1 MLLAVRDR
9 LLGVEAAQRV
19 LDGVLDGMTA
29 AAADVVLAAS
39 SAEIDRASAAGHPT
53 VLSLDDD
60 EPAVRLESAIAS
72 AAAVLWIT
80 SADST
85 DVRSQLRLDSGPRR
99 STPIVSV
106 VVSDEQPELDN
117 ARRERVFTLWVP
129 PEPARGHLRRL
140 RRLGRRLVW
149 AAVAPRR
156 LDPLDRETHLWS
168 ASQAAQ
174 SRLSDLLDEP
184 GVEEFQIRG
193 GECMIVHRSEGQRE
207 RRDSPFASDDEL
219 IETARQL
226 ASFSG
231 GHPQRFDVLDSRLD
245 IRLGDRWRLH
255 AEAFMCH
262 PPTMVLR
269 SNMAGK
275 ASLEALDVAGPQL
288 RRILVG
294 AVSGPVRANVVIAAA
309 MGGGKTTLCQALLA
323 TVDGSERIDTIEDT
337 PELRLAQYGIHPN
350 SFERLTRD
358 ANNDGVGKLTMSDH
372 IRDAKRAN
380 SSKLVIGE
388 TRGEGTLALLD
399 AMSSGLN
406 GCLVTLHSQ
415 PGPGVLAKLV
425 SYACSEGADPRF
437 ARQQIA
443 IAVHLLVWMG
453 RNEQG
458 ERVISDVTQI
468 VSYDDE
474 HDTITTRCLWTRQPG
489 RRWAAPVGWPHGQ
502 AEQLYRSVGIELRSA
517 DGREPPPNR
526 QSMIPTGS
534 RERIPG
540 PGTRTN
546 ETMIP
551 TGSQERIPGPGTRT
565 NETMIPT
572 GSRGR
577 ATVPA
582 AGKP

>member
-1 MLLAVRDR
+1 MLLTVRDR
-9 LLGVEAAQRV
+9 RLDADVAAPIV
-19 LDGVLDGMTA
+19 DNILEGIASTA
-29 AAADVVLAAS
+29 PGVVLAAS
-39 SAEIDRASAAGHPT
+39 PAEVDQASASGHPT
-53 VLSLDDD
+53 VLSLGDD
-60 EPAVRLESAIAS
+60 EPELRLESAVAS

-80 SADST
+80 TTDSP
-85 DVRSQLRLDSGPRR
+85 DVRSQLRLDSGSRR
-99 STPIVSV
+99 TTPIVAV
-106 VVSDEQPELDN
+106 VVSDEQPETGRS
-117 ARRERVFTLWVP
+117 RRQRVFTLWIP
-129 PEPARGHLRRL
+129 TAPARGDRRRL
-140 RRLGRRLVW
+140 HRLGRRLAW
-149 AAVAPRR
+149 TAVAPRR

-174 SRLSDLLDEP
+174 TRLAELLEEG

-193 GECMIVHRSEGQRE
+193 GECMIVHRADGQRE
-207 RRDSPFASDDEL
+207 RRDSPFASNDEL
-219 IETARQL
+219 IETARHL

-245 IRLGDRWRLH
+245 IRLGERWRLH

-275 ASLEALDVAGPQL
+275 ATLDDLNVAAPVLQ
-288 RRILVG
+288 RILVG
-294 AVSGPVRANVVIAAA
+294 AVSGSVRANVVVAAA

-358 ANNDGVGKLTMSDH
+358 ANNDGVGKLSMSDH

-415 PGPGVLAKLV
+415 PGPGVLAKLL
-425 SYACSEGADPRF
+425 SYACSEGADPSF

-453 RNEQG
+453 RNELG
-458 ERVISDVTQI
+458 ERVVSDVSQI
-468 VSYDDE
+468 VSYDGSRDAIE
-474 HDTITTRCLWTRQPG
+474 TRCLWALRAGQ
-489 RRWAAPVGWPHGQ
+489 RWAAPIARPHGQ
-502 AEQLYRSVGIELRSA
+502 VELLYQSVGIELR
-517 DGREPPPNR
+517 
-526 QSMIPTGS
+526 
-534 RERIPG
+534 
-540 PGTRTN
+540 
-546 ETMIP
+546 
-551 TGSQERIPGPGTRT
+551 
-565 NETMIPT
+565 
-572 GSRGR
+572 
-577 ATVPA
+577 PA
-582 AGKP
+582 ASSEVAPSDRSLRPIGHTTGVAR

>member
-1 MLLAVRDR
+1 MLLAVHDR
-9 LLGVEAAQRV
+9 RLDIEVVEKLLDSVLEGMVVTAPGVTLA
-19 LDGVLDGMTA
+19 TSP
-29 AAADVVLAAS
+29 AD
-39 SAEIDRASAAGHPT
+39 IDRAAASGNPT
-53 VLSLDDD
+53 VLSLPDD
-60 EPAVRLESAIAS
+60 EPEIRLESAVAS

-80 SADST
+80 TADST
-85 DVRSQLRLDSGPRR
+85 DVRSQLRLDTGPRR
-99 STPIVSV
+99 STPIVTVIISE
-106 VVSDEQPELDN
+106 DQPDPGSL
-117 ARRERVFTLWVP
+117 RRERVFTLWVP
-129 PEPARGHLRRL
+129 PSLPRGGVRKLH
-140 RRLGRRLVW
+140 RLGRRLVW
-149 AAVAPRR
+149 AAAAPRR
-156 LDPLDRETHLWS
+156 LDALDRETHLWS

-174 SRLSDLLDEP
+174 TRLAGLLDET

-207 RRDSPFASDDEL
+207 TRESPFASNDEL
-219 IETARQL
+219 IETARHL

-231 GHPQRFDVLDSRLD
+231 GHPQRFDMLDSRLD

-275 ASLEALDVAGPQL
+275 ATLEDLNLAGPQL
-288 RRILVG
+288 RDILVG
-294 AVSGPVRANVVIAAA
+294 AVSGTVRANIVVAAA

-337 PELRLAQYGIHPN
+337 PELRPAQYGIHPN
-350 SFERLTRD
+350 SYERLTRD

-415 PGPGVLAKLV
+415 PGAGVLAKLL

-453 RNEQG
+453 RNQHG

-468 VSYDDE
+468 VGYQDR
-474 HDTITTRCLWTRQPG
+474 HDSIDTRCLWSLQPG
-489 RRWAAPVGWPHGQ
+489 QRWATPAGRPEGQ
-502 AEQLYRSVGIELRSA
+502 IEMLYRSVGVQIDEQAGWTGVNPEGPEPADAPTLVSTAVSA
-517 DGREPPPNR
+517 
-526 QSMIPTGS
+526 
-534 RERIPG
+534 
-540 PGTRTN
+540 
-546 ETMIP
+546 
-551 TGSQERIPGPGTRT
+551 
-565 NETMIPT
+565 
-572 GSRGR
+572 
-577 ATVPA
+577 
-582 AGKP
+582 

>member
-1 MLLAVRDR
+1 MLLTVRDR
-9 LLGVEAAQRV
+9 W
-19 LDGVLDGMTA
+19 LD
-29 AAADVVLAAS
+29 ADVVERAMDSVLEGIASIAPGVILAAS
-39 SAEIDRASAAGHPT
+39 PAGIDKASAAGHPT
-53 VLSLDDD
+53 VLALGND
-60 EPAVRLESAIAS
+60 EPEVRLESAVAS

-80 SADST
+80 TADST
-85 DVRSQLRLDSGPRR
+85 DVRSLLRLDTGSRR
-99 STPIVSV
+99 RTPIVSL
-106 VVSDEQPELDN
+106 VVSDEQPDL
-117 ARRERVFTLWVP
+117 
-129 PEPARGHLRRL
+129 GHLRRHRAVSL
-140 RRLGRRLVW
+140 SVSTDLTRRDRRRLVRLGRRLAW
-149 AAVAPRR
+149 TAVAPRR
-156 LDPLDRETHLWS
+156 LDPLDRATHLWS
-168 ASQAAQ
+168 ASQAAKT
-174 SRLSDLLDEP
+174 RLTDLLAET

-193 GECMIVHRSEGQRE
+193 GEYMIVHRADGQRE
-207 RRDSPFASDDEL
+207 HRHSPFASNEEL
-219 IETARQL
+219 IETARHL

-275 ASLEALDVAGPQL
+275 AALEELNVATPLLQK
-288 RRILVG
+288 ILVG
-294 AVSGPVRANVVIAAA
+294 AVSGPVRANIVIAAA

-337 PELRLAQYGIHPN
+337 PELRLAQYGIHAN

-380 SSKLVIGE
+380 STKLVIGE

-415 PGPGVLAKLV
+415 PGSGVLAKLL

-453 RNEQG
+453 RNMLG
-458 ERVISDVTQI
+458 ERVISDVSQI
-468 VSYDDE
+468 VIYDE
-474 HDTITTRCLWTRQPG
+474 HNDTIETRCLWALSPSQ
-489 RRWAAPVGWPHGQ
+489 RWAAPVARPHGQ
-502 AEQLYRSVGIELRSA
+502 VERLYQSAGVDLRPA
-517 DGREPPPNR
+517 GQR
-526 QSMIPTGS
+526 
-534 RERIPG
+534 
-540 PGTRTN
+540 
-546 ETMIP
+546 
-551 TGSQERIPGPGTRT
+551 
-565 NETMIPT
+565 
-572 GSRGR
+572 
-577 ATVPA
+577 PA
-582 AGKP
+582 AASRQPAITLRQAGDSPLEVR

>member
-1 MLLAVRDR
+1 MLLAIGDR
-9 LLGVEAAQRV
+9 WLSPKAVKRV
-19 LDGVLDGMTA
+19 LDEVLEGMAGA
-29 AAADVVLAAS
+29 APGVVLATS
-39 SAEIDRASAAGHPT
+39 PAEVDESLAAGHPT
-53 VLSLDDD
+53 VLSMGDDQP
-60 EPAVRLESAIAS
+60 ELRLESAVAS

-80 SADST
+80 ASDST
-85 DVRSQLRLDSGPRR
+85 DVRSQLRLDTGSRR
-99 STPIVSV
+99 VTPIVSI
-106 VVSDEQPELDN
+106 VVSAEQPDLGRN
-117 ARRERVFTLWVP
+117 RGQGVTNLWVS
-129 PEPARGHLRRL
+129 PEPNRRDQRRL
-140 RRLGRRLVW
+140 HRVGRRLAW
-149 AAVAPRR
+149 TAVAPRR

-174 SRLSDLLDEP
+174 TRLADLLEET

-193 GECMIVHRSEGQRE
+193 GECTIVHRADGQRE
-207 RRDSPFASDDEL
+207 RRPSPFASSDEL
-219 IETARQL
+219 IETARHL

-231 GHPQRFDVLDSRLD
+231 GQPQRFDVLDSRLD

-275 ASLEALDVAGPQL
+275 ATLDDLNVAAPLLQE
-288 RRILVG
+288 ILVG

-337 PELRLAQYGIHPN
+337 PELRLAQYDIHPN

-358 ANNDGVGKLTMSDH
+358 ANNDGVGKLSMSDH

-415 PGPGVLAKLV
+415 PGPGVLAKLL

-453 RNEQG
+453 RNELG
-458 ERVISDVTQI
+458 GRVISDVSQI
-468 VSYDDE
+468 VSYDDR
-474 HDTITTRCLWTRQPG
+474 HDTIATQCLWSLRPG
-489 RRWAAPVGWPHGQ
+489 QRWAVPVGRPQGQ
-502 AEQLYRSVGIELRSA
+502 IESLYQSVGIDLRSGDNSHRGLSRA
-517 DGREPPPNR
+517 SAVASSPPLA
-526 QSMIPTGS
+526 SA
-534 RERIPG
+534 
-540 PGTRTN
+540 TRN
-546 ETMIP
+546 
-551 TGSQERIPGPGTRT
+551 Q
-565 NETMIPT
+565 
-572 GSRGR
+572 
-577 ATVPA
+577 
-582 AGKP
+582 

>member
-9 LLGVEAAQRV
+9 WLDAKVVEQTMDSV
-19 LDGVLDGMTA
+19 LEGIASTA
-29 AAADVVLAAS
+29 PGVVLAAS
-39 SAEIDRASAAGHPT
+39 PAEVDQASAAGHPT
-53 VLSLDDD
+53 VLALGDD
-60 EPAVRLESAIAS
+60 EPEVRLESAVAS

-80 SADST
+80 TADSA
-85 DVRSQLRLDSGPRR
+85 DVRSLLRLDTGSRR
-99 STPIVSV
+99 RTPIVSV
-106 VVSDEQPELDN
+106 VVSNEQPDREHLRN
-117 ARRERVFTLWVP
+117 RRAITLWVR
-129 PEPARGHLRRL
+129 PELTRRDCRRL
-140 RRLGRRLVW
+140 VRLGRRLAW
-149 AAVAPRR
+149 TAVAPRR

-174 SRLSDLLDEP
+174 TRLADLLEET

-193 GECMIVHRSEGQRE
+193 GECMIVHRADGRRE
-207 RRDSPFASDDEL
+207 RRNSPFASNDEL
-219 IETARQL
+219 IETARHL

-275 ASLEALDVAGPQL
+275 ATFDDLNVAAPLLQK
-288 RRILVG
+288 ILVG
-294 AVSGPVRANVVIAAA
+294 AVSGPVRANIVIAAA

-337 PELRLAQYGIHPN
+337 PELRLAQYSIHPN

-358 ANNDGVGKLTMSDH
+358 ANNDGVGKLSMSDH

-380 SSKLVIGE
+380 SAKLVIGE

-415 PGPGVLAKLV
+415 PGPGVLAKLL

-453 RNEQG
+453 RNELG

-468 VSYDDE
+468 VSYDD
-474 HDTITTRCLWTRQPG
+474 HNDTIETRCLWALSSGQ
-489 RRWAAPVGWPHGQ
+489 RWAAPVARPHGQ
-502 AEQLYRSVGIELRSA
+502 VERLYQAVGIDLRPAGQRPQSVS
-517 DGREPPPNR
+517 EQPSSSVR
-526 QSMIPTGS
+526 Q
-534 RERIPG
+534 
-540 PGTRTN
+540 
-546 ETMIP
+546 
-551 TGSQERIPGPGTRT
+551 
-565 NETMIPT
+565 
-572 GSRGR
+572 
-577 ATVPA
+577 
-582 AGKP
+582 AGASPVEVR

>member
-9 LLGVEAAQRV
+9 RLDADAVERILDNV
-19 LDGVLDGMTA
+19 LEGISSTA
-29 AAADVVLAAS
+29 PGVVLAATPAEVDKAS
-39 SAEIDRASAAGHPT
+39 SSGHPT
-53 VLSLDDD
+53 VLALGDD
-60 EPAVRLESAIAS
+60 EPEVRLESAVAS
-72 AAAVLWIT
+72 AAAVLWLT

-85 DVRSQLRLDSGPRR
+85 DVRSQLKLDSGSRR
-99 STPIVSV
+99 TTPIVSV
-106 VVSDEQPELDN
+106 VVSNDQPETGRS
-117 ARRERVFTLWVP
+117 RRQRVFTLWVP
-129 PEPARGHLRRL
+129 TEPGRNHRRRL
-140 RRLGRRLVW
+140 HRLGRRLAW
-149 AAVAPRR
+149 TAVAPRR

-174 SRLSDLLDEP
+174 TRLADLLEET

-193 GECMIVHRSEGQRE
+193 GECMFVHRAEGQRE
-207 RRDSPFASDDEL
+207 RRKSPFASNEEL
-219 IETARQL
+219 IETARHL

-231 GHPQRFDVLDSRLD
+231 GQPQRFDVLDSRLD

-275 ASLEALDVAGPQL
+275 ATLDDLNVAAPPLQK
-288 RRILVG
+288 ILAG
-294 AVSGPVRANVVIAAA
+294 AVSGSVRANIVVAAA

-415 PGPGVLAKLV
+415 PGAGVLAKLV
-425 SYACSEGADPRF
+425 SYACGEGADARF

-453 RNEQG
+453 RNEFG
-458 ERVISDVTQI
+458 ERVVSDVTQI
-468 VSYDDE
+468 VSYDDRQDVIE
-474 HDTITTRCLWTRQPG
+474 TRCLWALRPG
-489 RRWAAPVGWPHGQ
+489 QRWCAPVGWPHGQ
-502 AEQLYRSVGIELRSA
+502 VERLYQSVGIELRPAEGRQTPETGNKAAASSLPETASA
-517 DGREPPPNR
+517 V
-526 QSMIPTGS
+526 SS
-534 RERIPG
+534 R
-540 PGTRTN
+540 
-546 ETMIP
+546 
-551 TGSQERIPGPGTRT
+551 
-565 NETMIPT
+565 
-572 GSRGR
+572 
-577 ATVPA
+577 
-582 AGKP
+582 

>member
-1 MLLAVRDR
+1 MLCAIGDQWLPPDSVD
-9 LLGVEAAQRV
+9 RV
-19 LDGVLDGMTA
+19 LSLVLEGIATSAPGVI
-29 AAADVVLAAS
+29 LATS
-39 SAEIDRASAAGHPT
+39 PTEVDQASAAGHPT
-53 VLSLDDD
+53 VLRLRDD
-60 EPAVRLESAIAS
+60 EPAQRLEAAVAS
-72 AAAVLWIT
+72 SAAVLRIT
-80 SADST
+80 TADWT
-85 DVRSQLRLDSGPRR
+85 DVRSQLRLDSGSRR
-99 STPIVSV
+99 ATPIVSV
-106 VVSDEQPELDN
+106 IVSEEPPDTDRF
-117 ARRERVFTLWVP
+117 RRQRIVSLWVP
-129 PEPARGHLRRL
+129 PQLARTHRRRL
-140 RRLGRRLVW
+140 HRLGRQLAW
-149 AAVAPRR
+149 TAAAPRR

-174 SRLSDLLDEP
+174 TRLAALLDES

-193 GECMIVHRSEGQRE
+193 GECMIVHHARGRRE
-207 RRDSPFASDDEL
+207 RRQSPFASNEEL
-219 IETARQL
+219 IETARHL

-275 ASLEALDVAGPQL
+275 ATLDDLGVAGPELQKL
-288 RRILVG
+288 LVA
-294 AVSGPVRANVVIAAA
+294 AVSGPVRANMVIAAA

-323 TVDGSERIDTIEDT
+323 TVDDSERIDTIEDT

-350 SFERLTRD
+350 SYERLTRD
-358 ANNDGVGKLTMSDH
+358 ANNDGVGKLSMSDH

-415 PGPGVLAKLV
+415 PGPGVLAKLL

-453 RNEQG
+453 RNERG
-458 ERVISDVTQI
+458 ERVISDVSQI
-468 VSYDDE
+468 VSYDDR
-474 HDTITTRCLWTRQPG
+474 HDTIDTRCLWSLSPG
-489 RRWAAPVGWPHGQ
+489 RRWAEPVAGPHGRI
-502 AEQLYRSVGIELRSA
+502 ERLYRSVGLG
-517 DGREPPPNR
+517 GRHR
-526 QSMIPTGS
+526 
-534 RERIPG
+534 
-540 PGTRTN
+540 
-546 ETMIP
+546 
-551 TGSQERIPGPGTRT
+551 
-565 NETMIPT
+565 
-572 GSRGR
+572 
-577 ATVPA
+577 PA
-582 AGKP
+582 ASSRVAP

>member
-1 MLLAVRDR
+1 MLLAIGDR
-9 LLGVEAAQRV
+9 WLSPEAVKRV
-19 LDGVLDGMTA
+19 LDEVLEGMADA
-29 AAADVVLAAS
+29 APGVVLATS
-39 SAEIDRASAAGHPT
+39 PAEVDEALAAGHPT
-53 VLSLDDD
+53 VLSMGDDQP
-60 EPAVRLESAIAS
+60 ELRLESAVAS

-80 SADST
+80 TSDST
-85 DVRSQLRLDSGPRR
+85 DVRSQLRLDTGSRR
-99 STPIVSV
+99 VTPIVSI
-106 VVSDEQPELDN
+106 VVSAEQPDLGRN
-117 ARRERVFTLWVP
+117 RGQGVANLWVSS
-129 PEPARGHLRRL
+129 EPTPRDQRRL
-140 RRLGRRLVW
+140 HRVGRRLAW
-149 AAVAPRR
+149 TAVAPRR

-174 SRLSDLLDEP
+174 TRLAGLLEET

-193 GECMIVHRSEGQRE
+193 GECMIVHLADGQRE
-207 RRDSPFASDDEL
+207 RRPSPFASNDEL
-219 IETARQL
+219 IETARHL

-231 GHPQRFDVLDSRLD
+231 GQPQRFDVLDSRLD

-255 AEAFMCH
+255 AKAFMCH

-275 ASLEALDVAGPQL
+275 ATLDDLNVAAPLLQK
-288 RRILVG
+288 ILVG

-337 PELRLAQYGIHPN
+337 PELRLAQYDIHPN

-358 ANNDGVGKLTMSDH
+358 ANNDGVGKLSMSDH

-415 PGPGVLAKLV
+415 PGPGVLAKLL

-453 RNEQG
+453 RNELG
-458 ERVISDVTQI
+458 GRVISDVSQI
-468 VSYDDE
+468 VSYDDR
-474 HDTITTRCLWTRQPG
+474 HDTIKTQCLWSLRPG
-489 RRWAAPVGWPHGQ
+489 QRWAVPVGRPQGQ
-502 AEQLYRSVGIELRSA
+502 IEGLYQSVGIDLRPA
-517 DGREPPPNR
+517 DSSNRGPDRAPAAAPPPPLA
-526 QSMIPTGS
+526 SA
-534 RERIPG
+534 
-540 PGTRTN
+540 TRDN
-546 ETMIP
+546 
-551 TGSQERIPGPGTRT
+551 
-565 NETMIPT
+565 
-572 GSRGR
+572 
-577 ATVPA
+577 
-582 AGKP
+582 

>member
-1 MLLAVRDR
+1 MLLAVGDR
-9 LLGVEAAQRV
+9 WLRAEAVERV
-19 LDGVLDGMTA
+19 MDGVLEGLA
-29 AAADVVLAAS
+29 AAAPGVVLATSPVEVDQAS
-39 SAEIDRASAAGHPT
+39 SAGHPT
-53 VLSLDDD
+53 VLCMRND
-60 EPAVRLESAIAS
+60 EPELRLESAVAS

-80 SADST
+80 TADST
-85 DVRSQLRLDSGPRR
+85 DVRSLLRLDTGSRR
-99 STPIVSV
+99 ATPIVSV
-106 VVSDEQPELDN
+106 VVSDDQPDLDRY
-117 ARRERVFTLWVP
+117 RRQRVVSLWIS
-129 PEPARGHLRRL
+129 PEPTRRDQRRL
-140 RRLGRRLVW
+140 HRFGRRLAW

-174 SRLSDLLDEP
+174 TRLADLLEET

-193 GECMIVHRSEGQRE
+193 GEYMIVHRAEGQRE
-207 RRDSPFASDDEL
+207 RRNSPFSSNDEL
-219 IETARQL
+219 IETARHL

-231 GHPQRFDVLDSRLD
+231 GQPQRFDVLDSRLD

-275 ASLEALDVAGPQL
+275 AALSDLNVAAPALQK
-288 RRILVG
+288 ILIG
-294 AVSGPVRANVVIAAA
+294 AVSGVSRANTVIAAA

-337 PELRLAQYGIHPN
+337 PELRLAQYGIHAN
-350 SFERLTRD
+350 SYERLTRD
-358 ANNDGVGKLTMSDH
+358 ANNDGVGKLAMSDH

-415 PGPGVLAKLV
+415 PGPGVLAKLL

-453 RNEQG
+453 RNELG
-458 ERVISDVTQI
+458 ERVISDVSQI
-468 VSYDDE
+468 VSYDDRE
-474 HDTITTRCLWTRQPG
+474 DTVDTRCLWTLRPG
-489 RRWAAPVGWPHGQ
+489 QRWAVPVGRPHGQ
-502 AEQLYRSVGIELRSA
+502 VERLYQSVGINLESA
-517 DGREPPPNR
+517 GNR
-526 QSMIPTGS
+526 
-534 RERIPG
+534 
-540 PGTRTN
+540 
-546 ETMIP
+546 
-551 TGSQERIPGPGTRT
+551 
-565 NETMIPT
+565 
-572 GSRGR
+572 
-577 ATVPA
+577 PA
-582 AGKP
+582 ASPRYQTESHLPAGAFPAGAQ

>member
-1 MLLAVRDR
+1 MLLAIGDR
-9 LLGVEAAQRV
+9 WLDPEAVEQV
-19 LDGVLDGMTA
+19 MDGVLEGIASTA
-29 AAADVVLAAS
+29 PGVVLATS
-39 SAEIDRASAAGHPT
+39 PTEVDQASAAGHPT
-53 VLSLDDD
+53 VLSMRDD
-60 EPAVRLESAIAS
+60 EPELRLESAVAS
-72 AAAVLWIT
+72 SAAVLWIT
-80 SADST
+80 TADSS
-85 DVRSQLRLDSGPRR
+85 DVRSQLRLDTGGRR

-106 VVSDEQPELDN
+106 VVSDDQPDTDRF
-117 ARRERVFTLWVP
+117 RRQKVFTLWVP
-129 PEPARGHLRRL
+129 TEPARSHRRRL
-140 RRLGRRLVW
+140 RRLGRRLAW
-149 AAVAPRR
+149 TAVAPRR

-168 ASQAAQ
+168 ASHAAQ
-174 SRLSDLLDEP
+174 PRLADLLSET

-193 GECMIVHRSEGQRE
+193 GECMIVHRAEGQRE
-207 RRDSPFASDDEL
+207 RRNSPFASNDEL
-219 IETARQL
+219 IETARHL

-231 GHPQRFDVLDSRLD
+231 GQPQRFDVLDSRLD

-275 ASLEALDVAGPQL
+275 AALEDLNVAAPPLQK
-288 RRILVG
+288 ILVG
-294 AVSGPVRANVVIAAA
+294 AVSGPVRANIVIAAA

-350 SFERLTRD
+350 SFERLTCD
-358 ANNDGVGKLTMSDH
+358 ANNDGVGKLAMSDH

-415 PGPGVLAKLV
+415 PGPGVLAKLL

-453 RNEQG
+453 RNELG

-468 VSYDDE
+468 VSYDDH
-474 HDTITTRCLWTRQPG
+474 HDTIETRCLWTLSPG
-489 RRWAAPVGWPHGQ
+489 QRWAAPAARPHGQ
-502 AEQLYRSVGIELRSA
+502 IERLYQSVGFDLRPAGDRPA
-517 DGREPPPNR
+517 DNH
-526 QSMIPTGS
+526 
-534 RERIPG
+534 
-540 PGTRTN
+540 
-546 ETMIP
+546 
-551 TGSQERIPGPGTRT
+551 
-565 NETMIPT
+565 
-572 GSRGR
+572 RG
-577 ATVPA
+577 PA
-582 AGKP
+582 APSPRSTATSVSNR

>member
-1 MLLAVRDR
+1 MLLAIGDR
-9 LLGVEAAQRV
+9 WLDAEAVERV
-19 LDGVLDGMTA
+19 MDGVLEGIASTA
-29 AAADVVLAAS
+29 PGVVLATSAADVDQAS
-39 SAEIDRASAAGHPT
+39 SAGHPT
-53 VLSLDDD
+53 VLAMRDD
-60 EPAVRLESAIAS
+60 EPELRLESAVAS
-72 AAAVLWIT
+72 AAGVLWIST
-80 SADST
+80 SDST
-85 DVRSQLRLDSGPRR
+85 DVRSLLRLDSGSRR
-99 STPIVSV
+99 ATPIVSV
-106 VVSDEQPELDN
+106 VVSDDQPDLEQF
-117 ARRERVFTLWVP
+117 RRQRVISLWMP
-129 PEPARGHLRRL
+129 QEPSRRDQRRL
-140 RRLGRRLVW
+140 HRLGRRLAW
-149 AAVAPRR
+149 TAVAPRR

-174 SRLSDLLDEP
+174 TRLADLLDET

-207 RRDSPFASDDEL
+207 RRNSPFASNDEL
-219 IETARQL
+219 IETARHL

-231 GHPQRFDVLDSRLD
+231 GQPQRFDVLDSRLD

-275 ASLEALDVAGPQL
+275 ATLGDLNVAVPLLQK
-288 RRILVG
+288 ILVA
-294 AVSGPVRANVVIAAA
+294 AVSGPVRANIVIAAA

-323 TVDGSERIDTIEDT
+323 TVDDSERIDTIEDT

-415 PGPGVLAKLV
+415 PGPGVLAKLL

-437 ARQQIA
+437 ARQQIS

-453 RNEQG
+453 RNELG
-458 ERVISDVTQI
+458 ERVISDVSQI
-468 VSYDDE
+468 VDYDDRQ
-474 HDTITTRCLWTRQPG
+474 DTIETRCLWSLRSGQ
-489 RRWAAPVGWPHGQ
+489 RWAAPAGRPHGQ
-502 AEQLYRSVGIELRSA
+502 IERLYQSAGIDIRPA
-517 DGREPPPNR
+517 NDK
-526 QSMIPTGS
+526 
-534 RERIPG
+534 
-540 PGTRTN
+540 
-546 ETMIP
+546 
-551 TGSQERIPGPGTRT
+551 
-565 NETMIPT
+565 
-572 GSRGR
+572 RGGIDR
-577 ATVPA
+577 GPA
-582 AGKP
+582 APPLLGAVPSARNQ

>member
-1 MLLAVRDR
+1 MLLTVRDR
-9 LLGVEAAQRV
+9 WLQVDVVEQIMDSV
-19 LDGVLDGMTA
+19 LEGISSTA
-29 AAADVVLAAS
+29 PGVVLAVS
-39 SAEIDRASAAGHPT
+39 PAEVDKASAAGHPT
-53 VLSLDDD
+53 VLSLGDD
-60 EPAVRLESAIAS
+60 EPEVRLESAVAS

-80 SADST
+80 ATDST
-85 DVRSQLRLDSGPRR
+85 DVRSQLKLDTGNRR
-99 STPIVSV
+99 ATPIVSV
-106 VVSDEQPELDN
+106 VVSDDQPESGRF
-117 ARRERVFTLWVP
+117 RRQRVFTLWIP
-129 PEPARGHLRRL
+129 SEPGGSHRRRL
-140 RRLGRRLVW
+140 QRLGRRLAW
-149 AAVAPRR
+149 TAVAPRR

-174 SRLSDLLDEP
+174 TRLADLLEES

-193 GECMIVHRSEGQRE
+193 GECMIVHRAEGQRE
-207 RRDSPFASDDEL
+207 RRNSPFASNDEL
-219 IETARQL
+219 IETARHL

-231 GHPQRFDVLDSRLD
+231 GQPQRFDMLDSRLD

-275 ASLEALDVAGPQL
+275 ATLDDLNVAAPPLQK
-288 RRILVG
+288 ILAA
-294 AVSGPVRANVVIAAA
+294 AVSGPIRANIVVAAA

-337 PELRLAQYGIHPN
+337 PELRLAQYGIHAN

-425 SYACSEGADPRF
+425 SYACSEGADARF

-453 RNEQG
+453 RNELG
-458 ERVISDVTQI
+458 ERVVSDVTQI
-468 VSYDDE
+468 VSYDDRQDVIE
-474 HDTITTRCLWTRQPG
+474 TRCLWALHSGQ
-489 RRWAAPVGWPHGQ
+489 RWAAPVALPHGQ
-502 AEQLYRSVGIELRSA
+502 VERLYRSVGIDLHPA
-517 DGREPPPNR
+517 GGRTPGAGNKTAEP
-526 QSMIPTGS
+526 SL
-534 RERIPG
+534 
-540 PGTRTN
+540 
-546 ETMIP
+546 
-551 TGSQERIPGPGTRT
+551 
-565 NETMIPT
+565 
-572 GSRGR
+572 
-577 ATVPA
+577 A
-582 AGKP
+582 AASSVKNQ

>member
-1 MLLAVRDR
+1 MLLAIGDR
-9 LLGVEAAQRV
+9 WLSSKAAKRV
-19 LDGVLDGMTA
+19 LDEVLEGMAGA
-29 AAADVVLAAS
+29 APGVVLATS
-39 SAEIDRASAAGHPT
+39 PAEVDESLAAGHPT
-53 VLSLDDD
+53 VLSMGDDQP
-60 EPAVRLESAIAS
+60 ELRLESAVAS

-80 SADST
+80 ASDST
-85 DVRSQLRLDSGPRR
+85 DVRSQLRLDTGSRR
-99 STPIVSV
+99 VTPIVSI
-106 VVSDEQPELDN
+106 VVSAEQPDLGRN
-117 ARRERVFTLWVP
+117 RGQGVTNLWVSS
-129 PEPARGHLRRL
+129 EPTRRDQRRL
-140 RRLGRRLVW
+140 HRVGRRLAW
-149 AAVAPRR
+149 TAVAPRR

-174 SRLSDLLDEP
+174 TRLADLLEET

-193 GECMIVHRSEGQRE
+193 GECTIVHRADGQRE
-207 RRDSPFASDDEL
+207 RRPSPFASNDEL
-219 IETARQL
+219 IETARHL

-231 GHPQRFDVLDSRLD
+231 GQPQRFDVLDSRLD

-275 ASLEALDVAGPQL
+275 ATLEDLNVAAPLLQK
-288 RRILVG
+288 ILVG

-337 PELRLAQYGIHPN
+337 PELRLAQYDIHPN

-358 ANNDGVGKLTMSDH
+358 ANNDGVGKLSMSDH

-415 PGPGVLAKLV
+415 PGPGVLAKLL

-453 RNEQG
+453 RNELG
-458 ERVISDVTQI
+458 ERVISDVSQI
-468 VSYDDE
+468 VSYDDR
-474 HDTITTRCLWTRQPG
+474 HDTVETQCLWSLRPG
-489 RRWAAPVGWPHGQ
+489 QRWAVPVGRPQGQ
-502 AEQLYRSVGIELRSA
+502 IESLYQSVGIDLRPA
-517 DGREPPPNR
+517 DNSHRGLGGAPAVATPPPLA
-526 QSMIPTGS
+526 SA
-534 RERIPG
+534 
-540 PGTRTN
+540 TRD
-546 ETMIP
+546 
-551 TGSQERIPGPGTRT
+551 
-565 NETMIPT
+565 
-572 GSRGR
+572 
-577 ATVPA
+577 
-582 AGKP
+582 K

>member
-1 MLLAVRDR
+1 MLLTVRDR
-9 LLGVEAAQRV
+9 WLDVEVVEQLMESV
-19 LDGVLDGMTA
+19 LEGIASTA
-29 AAADVVLAAS
+29 PSVVLAAS
-39 SAEIDRASAAGHPT
+39 PAEVDKASAAGHPT
-53 VLSLDDD
+53 VLALGDD
-60 EPAVRLESAIAS
+60 EPEVRLESAVAS

-80 SADST
+80 TADSA
-85 DVRSQLRLDSGPRR
+85 DVRSLLRLDTGSRR
-99 STPIVSV
+99 RTPIVSV
-106 VVSDEQPELDN
+106 VVSDEQPDREQFRRQRAITYWVSPLL
-117 ARRERVFTLWVP
+117 ARRDC
-129 PEPARGHLRRL
+129 RRL
-140 RRLGRRLVW
+140 VRLGRRLAW
-149 AAVAPRR
+149 TAVAPRR

-174 SRLSDLLDEP
+174 TRLADLLEET

-193 GECMIVHRSEGQRE
+193 GECMIVHRADGQRE
-207 RRDSPFASDDEL
+207 RRNSPFGSNEEL
-219 IETARQL
+219 IETARHL

-275 ASLEALDVAGPQL
+275 VTLADLNVAAPLLQK
-288 RRILVG
+288 ILVG

-358 ANNDGVGKLTMSDH
+358 ANNDGVGKLSMSDH

-415 PGPGVLAKLV
+415 PGPGVLAKLL

-453 RNEQG
+453 RNELG
-458 ERVISDVTQI
+458 ERVISDVSQI
-468 VSYDDE
+468 VSYND
-474 HDTITTRCLWTRQPG
+474 HNDTIETRCLWALSSGQ
-489 RRWAAPVGWPHGQ
+489 RWAAPVARPHGQ
-502 AEQLYRSVGIELRSA
+502 IERLYQSAGIDLRPTSPRPVAVSGQPVGSVKK
-517 DGREPPPNR
+517 
-526 QSMIPTGS
+526 
-534 RERIPG
+534 
-540 PGTRTN
+540 
-546 ETMIP
+546 
-551 TGSQERIPGPGTRT
+551 
-565 NETMIPT
+565 
-572 GSRGR
+572 
-577 ATVPA
+577 
-582 AGKP
+582 AGGFPVEVL

>member
-9 LLGVEAAQRV
+9 LLGAEAVERV
-19 LDGVLDGMTA
+19 LDGVLDGMA
-29 AAADVVLAAS
+29 ASAPDVVLAAS
-39 SAEIDRASAAGHPT
+39 SAEIDRASAAGHPS
-53 VLSLDDD
+53 VLSLRDD
-60 EPAVRLESAIAS
+60 EPVLRLESAVAS

-80 SADST
+80 AADCT
-85 DVRSQLRLDSGPRR
+85 DVRSQLRLDTGPRR

-106 VVSDEQPELDN
+106 VVSDEQPDWDGS
-117 ARRERVFTLWVP
+117 RRERVFTLWVP
-129 PEPARGHLRRL
+129 SAPARGHLRRL

-149 AAVAPRR
+149 AAAAPRR

-174 SRLSDLLDEP
+174 TRLAGLLDEQ

-207 RRDSPFASDDEL
+207 RRESPFASNEEL
-219 IETARQL
+219 IETARHL

-231 GHPQRFDVLDSRLD
+231 GQPQRFDVLDSRLD

-275 ASLEALDVAGPQL
+275 ATLDDLKVAGPQL
-288 RRILVG
+288 QSILVG
-294 AVSGPVRANVVIAAA
+294 AVSGPVRANIVVAAA

-323 TVDGSERIDTIEDT
+323 TVDGAERIDTIEDT

-425 SYACSEGADPRF
+425 SYACGEGADPRF

-453 RNEQG
+453 RNERG
-458 ERVISDVTQI
+458 ERVISDVTQLI
-468 VSYDDE
+468 DYDD
-474 HDTITTRCLWTRQPG
+474 DRDAVTTRCLWSRQPG
-489 RRWAAPVGWPHGQ
+489 QRWASPVGKPQGQ
-502 AEQLYRSVGIELRSA
+502 IERLYQSVG
-517 DGREPPPNR
+517 N
-526 QSMIPTGS
+526 Q
-534 RERIPG
+534 
-540 PGTRTN
+540 
-546 ETMIP
+546 
-551 TGSQERIPGPGTRT
+551 
-565 NETMIPT
+565 
-572 GSRGR
+572 
-577 ATVPA
+577 
-582 AGKP
+582 

>member
-1 MLLAVRDR
+1 MLFAVADR
-9 LLGVEAAQRV
+9 WLDAATVSRV
-19 LDGVLDGMTA
+19 MDGVLEGIDGA
-29 AAADVVLAAS
+29 APGAVLAVS
-39 SAEIDRASAAGHPT
+39 PEEVDRASAAGHPT
-53 VLSLDDD
+53 VLMLGDS
-60 EPAVRLESAIAS
+60 EPEVRLESAAAS
-72 AAAVLWIT
+72 AAAVLRIAA
-80 SADST
+80 ADST
-85 DVRSQLRLDSGPRR
+85 DVRSQLRLDSGSRR

-106 VVSDEQPELDN
+106 VVSDKQPDLGWRR
-117 ARRERVFTLWVP
+117 ARRVLTLWVP
-129 PEPARGHLRRL
+129 TQPGRADRRRL
-140 RRLGRRLVW
+140 HRLGRRLAW
-149 AAVAPRR
+149 TAVAPRR

-168 ASQAAQ
+168 ASHAAQ
-174 SRLSDLLDEP
+174 TRLADLLEET

-193 GECMIVHRSEGQRE
+193 GECMIVHRAEGQRE
-207 RRDSPFASDDEL
+207 RRNSPFASNEEL
-219 IETARQL
+219 IETARHL

-275 ASLEALDVAGPQL
+275 AALEDLNVAAPPLQ
-288 RRILVG
+288 RILVG
-294 AVSGPVRANVVIAAA
+294 AISGAVRANTVVAAA

-323 TVDGSERIDTIEDT
+323 TVDEAERIDTIEDT

-350 SFERLTRD
+350 TFERLTRE

-415 PGPGVLAKLV
+415 PGPGVLSKLL
-425 SYACSEGADPRF
+425 SYAGSEGADPRF

-453 RNEQG
+453 RNELG
-458 ERVISDVTQI
+458 ERVISDVSQ
-468 VSYDDE
+468 VVGYDERQDAIE
-474 HDTITTRCLWTRQPG
+474 TRCLWELRPG
-489 RRWAAPVGWPHGQ
+489 QRWAVPVDRPHGHI
-502 AEQLYRSVGIELRSA
+502 ERLYQSVGIGFRPPDESA
-517 DGREPPPNR
+517 APPSVSPLDR
-526 QSMIPTGS
+526 PRPAVISPGAS
-534 RERIPG
+534 R
-540 PGTRTN
+540 
-546 ETMIP
+546 
-551 TGSQERIPGPGTRT
+551 
-565 NETMIPT
+565 
-572 GSRGR
+572 
-577 ATVPA
+577 
-582 AGKP
+582 

>member
-1 MLLAVRDR
+1 MLLTIRDR
-9 LLGVEAAQRV
+9 WLDVEVVEQLMESVLEGVAS
-19 LDGVLDGMTA
+19 TA
-29 AAADVVLAAS
+29 PSVVLAAS
-39 SAEIDRASAAGHPT
+39 PAEVDKASAAGNPT
-53 VLSLDDD
+53 ELALGDD
-60 EPAVRLESAIAS
+60 EPETRLESAVAS

-80 SADST
+80 TADSA
-85 DVRSQLRLDSGPRR
+85 DVRSLLRLDTGSRR
-99 STPIVSV
+99 RTPIVSV
-106 VVSDEQPELDN
+106 VVSDEQPDREHF
-117 ARRERVFTLWVP
+117 RRQRAITYWVSP
-129 PEPARGHLRRL
+129 GLPRRDCRRL
-140 RRLGRRLVW
+140 VRLGRRLAW
-149 AAVAPRR
+149 TAVAPRR

-174 SRLSDLLDEP
+174 TRLADLLEET

-193 GECMIVHRSEGQRE
+193 GECMIVHHADGQRE
-207 RRDSPFASDDEL
+207 HRHSPFASNEEL
-219 IETARQL
+219 IETARHL

-275 ASLEALDVAGPQL
+275 ASLADLNIAGPLLQ
-288 RRILVG
+288 RILVG

-323 TVDGSERIDTIEDT
+323 TVDDSERIDTIEDT

-358 ANNDGVGKLTMSDH
+358 ANNDGVGKLSMSDH

-415 PGPGVLAKLV
+415 PGPGVLAKLL

-453 RNEQG
+453 RNELG
-458 ERVISDVTQI
+458 ERVISDVSQI
-468 VSYDDE
+468 VSYNDQN
-474 HDTITTRCLWTRQPG
+474 DTIETRCLWALSSGQ
-489 RRWAAPVGWPHGQ
+489 RWAAPLARPHGQ
-502 AEQLYRSVGIELRSA
+502 VERLYQSAGIDLRSA
-517 DGREPPPNR
+517 SPRPAFASGQPA
-526 QSMIPTGS
+526 GS
-534 RERIPG
+534 AAQAE
-540 PGTRTN
+540 
-546 ETMIP
+546 
-551 TGSQERIPGPGTRT
+551 GSPVE
-565 NETMIPT
+565 
-572 GSRGR
+572 
-577 ATVPA
+577 VL
-582 AGKP
+582 

>member
-1 MLLAVRDR
+1 MLLAIGDR
-9 LLGVEAAQRV
+9 WLSPEAVKRV
-19 LDGVLDGMTA
+19 LDEVLEGMADA
-29 AAADVVLAAS
+29 APGVVLATS
-39 SAEIDRASAAGHPT
+39 PAEVDEALAAGHPT
-53 VLSLDDD
+53 VLSMGDDQP
-60 EPAVRLESAIAS
+60 ELRLESAVAS

-80 SADST
+80 ASDST
-85 DVRSQLRLDSGPRR
+85 DVRSQLRLDTGSRR
-99 STPIVSV
+99 VTPIVSI
-106 VVSDEQPELDN
+106 VVSAEQPELGRN
-117 ARRERVFTLWVP
+117 RGQGVANLWISSEPTRRDQ
-129 PEPARGHLRRL
+129 RRL
-140 RRLGRRLVW
+140 HRVGRRLAW
-149 AAVAPRR
+149 TAVAPRR

-174 SRLSDLLDEP
+174 TRLAGLLEET

-193 GECMIVHRSEGQRE
+193 GECTIVHRADGQRE
-207 RRDSPFASDDEL
+207 RRPSPFASNDEL
-219 IETARQL
+219 IETARHL

-231 GHPQRFDVLDSRLD
+231 GQPQRFDVLDSRLD

-275 ASLEALDVAGPQL
+275 ATLDDLNVAAPLLQK
-288 RRILVG
+288 ILVG

-337 PELRLAQYGIHPN
+337 PELRLAQYDIHPN

-358 ANNDGVGKLTMSDH
+358 ANNDGVGKLSMSDH

-415 PGPGVLAKLV
+415 PGPGVLAKLL

-453 RNEQG
+453 RNELG
-458 ERVISDVTQI
+458 GRVISDVSQI
-468 VSYDDE
+468 VSYDDR
-474 HDTITTRCLWTRQPG
+474 HDTIKTQCLWSLRSGQ
-489 RRWAAPVGWPHGQ
+489 RWAVPVGRPQGQ
-502 AEQLYRSVGIELRSA
+502 IEGLYQSVGIDLRPA
-517 DGREPPPNR
+517 DSSHRGPDRAPTAAPPPPLA
-526 QSMIPTGS
+526 SV
-534 RERIPG
+534 
-540 PGTRTN
+540 TRD
-546 ETMIP
+546 
-551 TGSQERIPGPGTRT
+551 
-565 NETMIPT
+565 
-572 GSRGR
+572 
-577 ATVPA
+577 
-582 AGKP
+582 K

>member
-1 MLLAVRDR
+1 MLLAIRDR
-9 LLGVEAAQRV
+9 WLNAEAAEQV
-19 LDGVLDGMTA
+19 M
-29 AAADVVLAAS
+29 DVVLEGIGSTTPGVVLATS
-39 SAEIDRASAAGHPT
+39 PSEVDQASASGHPT
-53 VLSLDDD
+53 VLSMRDD
-60 EPAVRLESAIAS
+60 EPELRLESAVAS
-72 AAAVLWIT
+72 SAAVLWLTT
-80 SADST
+80 SDTT
-85 DVRSQLRLDSGPRR
+85 DVRSQLRLDSGSRR

-106 VVSDEQPELDN
+106 VVSDEAPESGRS
-117 ARRERVFTLWVP
+117 RRQKVLSLWVP
-129 PEPARGHLRRL
+129 TQPAGRDRRRL
-140 RRLGRRLVW
+140 HRLGRKLAW
-149 AAVAPRR
+149 TAVAPRR

-174 SRLSDLLDEP
+174 TRLADLLDET

-193 GECMIVHRSEGQRE
+193 GECMIVHRAEGQRE
-207 RRDSPFASDDEL
+207 RRNSPFASNEEL
-219 IETARQL
+219 IETARHL

-231 GHPQRFDVLDSRLD
+231 GQPQRFDLLDSRLD

-275 ASLEALDVAGPQL
+275 ATLSDLNVAVPLLQK
-288 RRILVG
+288 ILVG
-294 AVSGPVRANVVIAAA
+294 AVSGSLRANIVVAAA

-323 TVDGSERIDTIEDT
+323 AVDESERIDTIEDT

-415 PGPGVLAKLV
+415 PGAGVLAKLL

-453 RNEQG
+453 RNELG

-468 VSYDDE
+468 VSYDDR
-474 HDTITTRCLWTRQPG
+474 HDTIDTRCLWSLTPG
-489 RRWAAPVGWPHGQ
+489 QRWAAPVGRPHGQ
-502 AEQLYRSVGIELRSA
+502 IEQLYQSVGIDLATTEQRAATSSQVSVA
-517 DGREPPPNR
+517 
-526 QSMIPTGS
+526 S
-534 RERIPG
+534 RV
-540 PGTRTN
+540 GT
-546 ETMIP
+546 P
-551 TGSQERIPGPGTRT
+551 
-565 NETMIPT
+565 
-572 GSRGR
+572 
-577 ATVPA
+577 
-582 AGKP
+582 

>member
-1 MLLAVRDR
+1 MLLTVRDR
-9 LLGVEAAQRV
+9 WLDVKVVEQLLESV
-19 LDGVLDGMTA
+19 LEGIASTA
-29 AAADVVLAAS
+29 PSVVLAAS
-39 SAEIDRASAAGHPT
+39 PTEVDKASAAGHPT
-53 VLSLDDD
+53 VLALGDD
-60 EPAVRLESAIAS
+60 EPEVRLESAVAS

-80 SADST
+80 TADSA
-85 DVRSQLRLDSGPRR
+85 DVRSLLRLDSGSRR
-99 STPIVSV
+99 RTPIVSV
-106 VVSDEQPELDN
+106 VVSDEQPDLEHF
-117 ARRERVFTLWVP
+117 RRQRAITYWVSP
-129 PEPARGHLRRL
+129 DLTRRDCRRL
-140 RRLGRRLVW
+140 LRLGRRLAW
-149 AAVAPRR
+149 TAVAPRR

-174 SRLSDLLDEP
+174 TRLADLLDEA

-193 GECMIVHRSEGQRE
+193 GECMVVHRADGQRE
-207 RRDSPFASDDEL
+207 RRNSPFASNEEL
-219 IETARQL
+219 IETARHL

-275 ASLEALDVAGPQL
+275 ATLADLEIAAPLLQK
-288 RRILVG
+288 ILVG
-294 AVSGPVRANVVIAAA
+294 AVSGPVRANIVIAAA

-358 ANNDGVGKLTMSDH
+358 ANNDGVGKLSMSDH

-415 PGPGVLAKLV
+415 PGPGVLAKLL

-453 RNEQG
+453 RNELG
-458 ERVISDVTQI
+458 ERVISDVSQI
-468 VSYDDE
+468 VSYND
-474 HDTITTRCLWTRQPG
+474 HNDTIETRCLWALNSGQ
-489 RRWAAPVGWPHGQ
+489 RWAVPVARPHGQ
-502 AEQLYRSVGIELRSA
+502 VERLYQSAGIELRPTSA
-517 DGREPPPNR
+517 RTAVASGQPV
-526 QSMIPTGS
+526 GS
-534 RERIPG
+534 VKHAE
-540 PGTRTN
+540 
-546 ETMIP
+546 
-551 TGSQERIPGPGTRT
+551 GSPVE
-565 NETMIPT
+565 
-572 GSRGR
+572 
-577 ATVPA
+577 VL
-582 AGKP
+582 

>member
-1 MLLAVRDR
+1 MLLVLEERWLSA
-9 LLGVEAAQRV
+9 EAARQV
-19 LDGVLDGMTA
+19 LDEVLEGMASA
-29 AAADVVLAAS
+29 APGVVLATS
-39 SAEIDRASAAGHPT
+39 PAEIDEASAAGHPT
-53 VLSLDDD
+53 VLSMRDDQP
-60 EPAVRLESAIAS
+60 ELRLESAVAS

-80 SADST
+80 SSDST
-85 DVRSQLRLDSGPRR
+85 DVRSQLRLDTGSRR
-99 STPIVSV
+99 ATPIVSV
-106 VVSDEQPELDN
+106 VVSHEQADLN
-117 ARRERVFTLWVP
+117 RSRRQRVTNLWVS
-129 PEPARGHLRRL
+129 PEPSRRDQRRL
-140 RRLGRRLVW
+140 HRIGRQLAW
-149 AAVAPRR
+149 TAVAPRR

-174 SRLSDLLDEP
+174 TRLADLLEET

-193 GECMIVHRSEGQRE
+193 GECMIVHHADGQRE
-207 RRDSPFASDDEL
+207 RRTSPFASNDEL
-219 IETARQL
+219 IETARHL

-231 GHPQRFDVLDSRLD
+231 GQPQRFDVLDSRLD

-275 ASLEALDVAGPQL
+275 ATLNDLNVAAPLLQK
-288 RRILVG
+288 ILVG
-294 AVSGPVRANVVIAAA
+294 AVSGPVRANIVIAAA

-337 PELRLAQYGIHPN
+337 PELRLAQYDIHPN

-358 ANNDGVGKLTMSDH
+358 ANNDGVGKLSMSDH

-415 PGPGVLAKLV
+415 PGPGVLAKLL

-453 RNEQG
+453 RNELG
-458 ERVISDVTQI
+458 GRVISDVSQI
-468 VSYDDE
+468 VSYDDR
-474 HDTITTRCLWTRQPG
+474 HDTIETRCLWSLSPG
-489 RRWAAPVGWPHGQ
+489 QRWATPVGRPRGQ
-502 AEQLYRSVGIELRSA
+502 IEGLYQSVGIALRPA
-517 DGREPPPNR
+517 DSSDRRPEGEPATASPPPLASAMRNR
-526 QSMIPTGS
+526 
-534 RERIPG
+534 
-540 PGTRTN
+540 
-546 ETMIP
+546 
-551 TGSQERIPGPGTRT
+551 
-565 NETMIPT
+565 
-572 GSRGR
+572 
-577 ATVPA
+577 
-582 AGKP
+582 

>member
-1 MLLAVRDR
+1 MLLALGDR
-9 LLGVEAAQRV
+9 WLSPQAVKRV
-19 LDGVLDGMTA
+19 LDEVLEGMAGA
-29 AAADVVLAAS
+29 APGVVLATS
-39 SAEIDRASAAGHPT
+39 PAEVDESLAAGHPT
-53 VLSLDDD
+53 VLSMGDDQP
-60 EPAVRLESAIAS
+60 ELRLESAVAS

-80 SADST
+80 ASDST
-85 DVRSQLRLDSGPRR
+85 DVRSQLRLDTGSRR
-99 STPIVSV
+99 VTPIVSI
-106 VVSDEQPELDN
+106 VVSAEQPDLGRN
-117 ARRERVFTLWVP
+117 RGQGVTNLWVSS
-129 PEPARGHLRRL
+129 EPTRRDQRRL
-140 RRLGRRLVW
+140 HRVGRRLAW
-149 AAVAPRR
+149 TAVAPRR

-174 SRLSDLLDEP
+174 TRLADLLEET

-193 GECMIVHRSEGQRE
+193 GECTIVHRADGQRE
-207 RRDSPFASDDEL
+207 RRPSPFASNDEL
-219 IETARQL
+219 IETARHL

-231 GHPQRFDVLDSRLD
+231 GQPQRFDVLDSRLD

-275 ASLEALDVAGPQL
+275 ATLDDLNVAAPLLQK
-288 RRILVG
+288 ILVG

-337 PELRLAQYGIHPN
+337 PELRLAQYDIHPN

-358 ANNDGVGKLTMSDH
+358 ANNDGVGKLSMSDH

-415 PGPGVLAKLV
+415 PGPGVLAKLL

-453 RNEQG
+453 RNELG
-458 ERVISDVTQI
+458 GRVISDVSQI
-468 VSYDDE
+468 VSYDDR
-474 HDTITTRCLWTRQPG
+474 HDTIETQCLWSLRPG
-489 RRWAAPVGWPHGQ
+489 QRWATPVGRPRGQ
-502 AEQLYRSVGIELRSA
+502 IERLYQSVGIALRPA
-517 DGREPPPNR
+517 DSSDRRPEGEPATASPPPLASAMRNR
-526 QSMIPTGS
+526 
-534 RERIPG
+534 
-540 PGTRTN
+540 
-546 ETMIP
+546 
-551 TGSQERIPGPGTRT
+551 
-565 NETMIPT
+565 
-572 GSRGR
+572 
-577 ATVPA
+577 
-582 AGKP
+582 